1 MVTPL
6 GVDPR
11 PARHLAR
18 RAAIVDEAWRLAG
31 EEGLSG
37 VSMRAL
43 AARVGL
49 RQPSLY
55 AYFETKRDI
64 YDAMYAE
71 ANDRL
76 WTRLCALV
84 LPRDALRAVKIVA
97 SEIVDFATENPV
109 MAEVM
114 FARTVPGFE
123 PSPGAYKAAVEW
135 DTWVRAV
142 LARAGATTQRLQDA
156 FVVIVAGVISV
167 QNANDPG
174 GERWKAPLGWMI
186 EMYLHE
192 LERQGRRRPQ

>member
-1 MVTPL
+1 MVIPL

-18 RAAIVDEAWRLAG
+18 RAAIVDEAWRLAA

-71 ANDRL
+71 ANERL
-76 WTRLCALV
+76 WTRLRALD
-84 LPRDALRAVKIVA
+84 LPRDAKRAVKLVA
-97 SEIVDFATENPV
+97 AEIVGFSTENPV

-123 PSPGAYKAAVEW
+123 PSPAAYKSAVEW
-135 DTWVRAV
+135 DAWARAV

-156 FVVIVAGVISV
+156 FVIIIAGIISV
-167 QNANDPG
+167 QNANEPG
-174 GERWKAPLGWMI
+174 GDRWKAPLGWMI
-186 EMYLHE
+186 DTYLRE
-192 LERQGRRRPQ
+192 LERQGRRRKQ